1 MVAPTHGDPVTPSL
15 RVDASLDPCPCRP
28 ALIWAEEI
36 APPAPTET
44 LPGPLAELVRRA
56 ADEGDTFWTPEIKT
70 RVRKMLRHGKYRPN
84 GRAKPASEFL
94 WKAAQSGRFPAIN
107 PPVDANNAIS
117 LESGLPG
124 SIFDTAL
131 SGERLVLRRG
141 RAQERYVFNP
151 TGQEIDLTDLL
162 LVARETDED
171 SVPCGNPVKDS
182 MATKIQPDT
191 RAVVAVL
198 YAPVDDPVAQLEEW
212 ARRYAELLADWCGA
226 QRTGYTLV
234 DAG

>member
-1 MVAPTHGDPVTPSL
+1 MTPTL
-15 RVDASLDPCPCRP
+15 RIDASLEPCPCRP
-28 ALIWAEEI
+28 ALIWADGI
-36 APPAPTET
+36 AAPAPSET
-44 LPGPLAELVRRA
+44 LPEALAELVRRA
-56 ADEGDTFWTPEIKT
+56 AREGNAFWAPEIKT

-94 WKAAQSGRFPAIN
+94 LKAACSGHFPAIN
-107 PPVDANNAIS
+107 PPVDANNAVS

-141 RAQERYVFNP
+141 RADERYVFNP

-162 LVARETDED
+162 LVARSADDD

-182 MATKIQPDT
+182 MATKIQPET
-191 RAVVAVL
+191 RRLVAVL
-198 YAPVDDPVAQLEEW
+198 YAPADEPVARLEGW
-212 ARRYAELLADWCGA
+212 ARRYEELLADWCGA
-226 QRTGYTLV
+226 QRTGHELI
-234 DAG
+234 DPAA

>member
-1 MVAPTHGDPVTPSL
+1 MTPSL
-15 RVDASLDPCPCRP
+15 RVEATLVPGPCRP
-28 ALIWAEEI
+28 ALIWAEDI
-36 APPAPTET
+36 QPPAPSEV
-44 LPGPLAELVRRA
+44 LPAPLAELVDRA
-56 ADEGDTFWTPEIKT
+56 ATQGDDFWAPEVKT

-94 WKAAQSGRFPAIN
+94 LKAAINGRFPAIN

-131 SGERLVLRRG
+131 SGDRLVLRRG
-141 RAQERYVFNP
+141 LAGERYVFNP

-162 LVARETDED
+162 LVAREPDD
-171 SVPCGNPVKDS
+171 GGVPCGNPVKDS
-182 MATKIQPDT
+182 MATKIQPET
-191 RAVVAVL
+191 KRLVAVL
-198 YAPVDDPVAQLEEW
+198 YAPADEPVEQLERW

-226 QRTGYTLV
+226 RETGHVLLSPESS
-234 DAG
+234 